1 VPGPRRVKAAPRTRH
16 TAYSQYLLAGR
27 SYYSEAKVL
36 TPEADQPGRRERR
49 EVIEPV
55 FQFRNRVPPGLDV
68 LAEGVQAPVKP
79 RIVGEVIE
87 GAGPNAACDLHRNGP
102 IG

>member
-1 VPGPRRVKAAPRTRH
+1 
-16 TAYSQYLLAGR
+16 LLAGR
-27 SYYSEAKVL
+27 SYYSGAKVL
-36 TPEADQPGRRERR
+36 TPEADQPGCRERR

-55 FQFRNRVPPGLDV
+55 FQFCNSLLLSLDA

-79 RIVGEVIE
+79 RIVWEVIE
-87 GAGPNAACDLHRNGP
+87 GAGPNAACDPHRNGP